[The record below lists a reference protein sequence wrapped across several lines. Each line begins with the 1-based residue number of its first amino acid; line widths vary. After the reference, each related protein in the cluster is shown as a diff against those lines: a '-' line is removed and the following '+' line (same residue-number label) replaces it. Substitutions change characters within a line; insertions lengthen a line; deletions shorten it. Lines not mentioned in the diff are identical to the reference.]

1 MSTAR
6 ARHALSLRAVI
17 HQEFQRG
24 TKVKEGTS
32 ITLDVSDGWTLS
44 TVPSLAGLT
53 TDAATKALTNVGLAL
68 GTVGRRFDDRAT
80 LNTVIDWAP
89 KGDQPKRTKV
99 DIIVSA
105 GPRRV
110 PNDLKGKSFADAQA
124 ELKALGLTALE
135 SDDYSDDV
143 QTGQVFGSD
152 PPPGSAVPEGGQVTL
167 KVSKGAVVWWPGN
180 AKLGYKMTWA
190 RFDQAMREGHRGRH
204 D

>member
-1 MSTAR
+1 MSRRTP
-6 ARHALSLRAVI
+6 AVAAGAG
-17 HQEFQRG
+17 RG
-24 TKVKEGTS
+24 S
-32 ITLDVSDGWTLS
+32 SP
-44 TVPSLAGLT
+44 PSSPRSPPAGLT

-135 SDDYSDDV
+135 SAGYSDDV
-143 QTGQVFGSD
+143 QDG
-152 PPPGSAVPEGGQVTL
+152 
-167 KVSKGAVVWWPGN
+167 
-180 AKLGYKMTWA
+180 
-190 RFDQAMREGHRGRH
+190 RGW
-204 D
+204 